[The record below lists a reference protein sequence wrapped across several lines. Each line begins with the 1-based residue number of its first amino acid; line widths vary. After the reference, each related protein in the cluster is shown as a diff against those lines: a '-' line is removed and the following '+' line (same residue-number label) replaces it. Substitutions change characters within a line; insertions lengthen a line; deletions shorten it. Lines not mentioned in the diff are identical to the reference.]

1 VCEAVP
7 PEHWFRAVE
16 VTTWISFMRREP
28 IVKVRG
34 IPGSAV
40 NIQSLGRTLLGIA
53 RSPIGSVLP
62 APFCKV
68 AIEIAA

>member
-1 VCEAVP
+1 
-7 PEHWFRAVE
+7 
-16 VTTWISFMRREP
+16 MRREP
-28 IVKVRG
+28 TVKVRG

-40 NIQSLGRTLLGIA
+40 TLKSLGRTGLGIA